1 MAGKVGYTEGQ
12 RCYAVKLGCH
22 ISISKGFPAAV
33 ESAHN
38 LGCESFQFFTK
49 NPRAFKG
56 KAADLVL
63 ADKGRQLMA
72 EYGMTCVAHAP
83 YITNLST
90 PDPEL
95 QAISI
100 ASLKQD
106 LENAEAYGA
115 VGCVC
120 HMGKHVEQG
129 EEYGM
134 KRMVETLD
142 MLLDE
147 YKGSCILLLENTAGQ
162 GTELG
167 TTMEQCVEVRS
178 RVAQPDRIGFCFD
191 TCHGFAA
198 GAYRPETW
206 AEFVANARSI
216 GYWEHLKAIHL
227 NDSKFDFGARKDRH
241 ASLGKGFIGEE
252 GIATILRSGAFAG
265 LPVCLET
272 PVETEED
279 YRPELEYA
287 RGLLR
292 V

>member
-1 MAGKVGYTEGQ
+1 M
-12 RCYAVKLGCH
+12 KLGCH
-22 ISISKGFPAAV
+22 ISISKGFAHAV
-33 ESAHN
+33 ESAHR

-49 NPRAFKG
+49 NPRAFRG
-56 KAADLVL
+56 KAADP
-63 ADKGRQLMA
+63 AEAEKGRALMA
-72 EYGMTCVAHAP
+72 QYGLVAVAHAP

-95 QAISI
+95 QQTSI

-134 KRMVETLD
+134 SRMVETLD
-142 MLLDE
+142 LLLE
-147 YKGSCILLLENTAGQ
+147 AYTGSCLLLLENTAGQ
-162 GTELG
+162 GSELG
-167 TTMEQCVEVRS
+167 TTLEQCVEVRS
-178 RVAQPDRIGFCFD
+178 RVKQPERIGFCFD

-198 GAYRPETW
+198 GAYRPEDW
-206 AEFVANARSI
+206 EAFVEHARSI
-216 GYWEHLKAIHL
+216 GYWQHLKAIHL
-227 NDSKFDFGARKDRH
+227 NDSKFDYGSRKDRH
-241 ASLGKGFIGEE
+241 ANLGKGFIGEE
-252 GIATILRSGAFAG
+252 GIARILRSDAVQG

-279 YRPELEYA
+279 YRPEMEWA
-287 RGLLR
+287 RALLTR
-292 V
+292 

>member
-1 MAGKVGYTEGQ
+1 M
-12 RCYAVKLGCH
+12 KLGCH
-22 ISISKGFPAAV
+22 ISIAKGFATTV
-33 ESAHN
+33 ENAHQ

-56 KAADLVL
+56 KAADPVQ
-63 ADKGRQLMA
+63 AEKGRKLMA
-72 EYGMTCVAHAP
+72 EYGLVAVAHAP

-90 PDPEL
+90 PDDEL

-100 ASLKQD
+100 ASLTQD

-120 HMGKHVEQG
+120 HMGKHVAQG

-134 KRMVETLD
+134 TRMVETLD
-142 MLLDE
+142 MLLE
-147 YKGSCILLLENTAGQ
+147 QYKGACTLLLENTAGQ

-167 TTMEQCVEVRS
+167 TTMEQCVETRS
-178 RVAQPDRIGFCFD
+178 RVAQPHRIGFCFD

-206 AEFVANARSI
+206 DEFVANARSI

-227 NDSKFDFGARKDRH
+227 NDSKADFGAHKDRH
-241 ASLGKGFIGEE
+241 ANLGKGFIGEE
-252 GIATILRSGAFAG
+252 GIARLLRSGAFDG

-279 YRPELEYA
+279 YRPELAFA
-287 RGLLR
+287 RSLYQ
-292 V
+292 

>member
-1 MAGKVGYTEGQ
+1 M
-12 RCYAVKLGCH
+12 KLGCH
-22 ISISKGFPAAV
+22 ISISKGFANSV
-33 ESAHN
+33 ESAHK
-38 LGCESFQFFTK
+38 LGCEAFQFFTK

-56 KAADLVL
+56 KAADPVE
-63 ADKGRQLMA
+63 AAKGRALMA
-72 EYGMTCVAHAP
+72 EYGLVAVAHAP

-95 QAISI
+95 QQTSI
-100 ASLKQD
+100 VSLKQD

-129 EEYGM
+129 EAYGM
-134 KRMVETLD
+134 SRMVETLD
-142 MLLDE
+142 LLLE
-147 YKGSCILLLENTAGQ
+147 AYTGPCLLLLENTAGQ

-167 TTMEQCVEVRS
+167 TSLEQCVEVRS
-178 RVAQPDRIGFCFD
+178 RVKQPERIGFCFD

-198 GAYRPETW
+198 GAYRPEDW
-206 AEFVANARSI
+206 EAFVEHARSI

-227 NDSKFDFGARKDRH
+227 NDSKFDLGSRKDRH
-241 ASLGKGFIGEE
+241 ANLGKGFIGEE
-252 GIATILRSGAFAG
+252 GIARILRSDALKG

-287 RGLLR
+287 RMLMAR
-292 V
+292 

>member
-1 MAGKVGYTEGQ
+1 M
-12 RCYAVKLGCH
+12 KLGCH
-22 ISISKGFPAAV
+22 VSISKGYVAAI
-33 ESAHN
+33 ESARN

-49 NPRAFKG
+49 NPRGFKG
-56 KAADLVL
+56 KTADPVQAEKGRALL
-63 ADKGRQLMA
+63 ADYNMLA
-72 EYGMTCVAHAP
+72 VAHAP

-90 PDPEL
+90 PNPEL
-95 QAISI
+95 QQTSI

-120 HMGKHVEQG
+120 HMGKHVDQG
-129 EEYGM
+129 EDYGM

-142 MLLDE
+142 MLLDA

-162 GTELG
+162 GSELG

-178 RVAQPDRIGFCFD
+178 RVAQPHRIGFCFD

-206 AEFVANARSI
+206 DDFVANARSI
-216 GYWEHLKAIHL
+216 GYWEHLKAVHL
-227 NDSKFDFGARKDRH
+227 NDSKADYGARKDRH
-241 ASLGKGFIGEE
+241 ANLGQGFIGQA
-252 GIATILRSGAFAG
+252 GIATLLRSGAFAG

-279 YRPELEYA
+279 YRPELAFA
-287 RGLLR
+287 RSLLA
-292 V
+292 

>member
-1 MAGKVGYTEGQ
+1 M
-12 RCYAVKLGCH
+12 KLGCH
-22 ISISKGFPAAV
+22 ISISKGFEHAV
-33 ESAHN
+33 ESAHR

-56 KAADLVL
+56 KAADLVQ
-63 ADKGRQLMA
+63 ADKGRALLA
-72 EYGMTCVAHAP
+72 KYGMVAVAHAP

-90 PDPEL
+90 PEPEL
-95 QAISI
+95 QATSI

-120 HMGKHVEQG
+120 HMGKHVGQG

-134 KRMVETLD
+134 QRMVETLD
-142 MLLDE
+142 MLLDL
-147 YKGSCILLLENTAGQ
+147 YKGSCLLLLENTAGQ

-178 RVAQPDRIGFCFD
+178 RVAQPHRIGFCFD

-198 GAYRPETW
+198 GAYRPDTW
-206 AEFVANARSI
+206 EEFIANARSI

-227 NDSKFDFGARKDRH
+227 NDSKADFGARKDRH
-241 ASLGKGFIGEE
+241 ENLGKGFIGAE
-252 GIATILRSGAFAG
+252 GVARLLRSGAFEG
-265 LPVCLET
+265 LPVVLET
-272 PVETEED
+272 PVETEDD

-287 RGLLR
+287 RGLLK
-292 V
+292 

>member
-1 MAGKVGYTEGQ
+1 MKM
-12 RCYAVKLGCH
+12 GCH
-22 ISISKGFPAAV
+22 ISISKGFVHTV
-33 ESAHN
+33 ETAHQ

-56 KAADLVL
+56 KAADLVE
-63 ADKGRQLMA
+63 AEKGRQLMKL
-72 EYGMTCVAHAP
+72 YDMVCIAHAP

-90 PDPEL
+90 PKLDL
-95 QAISI
+95 QEISI
-100 ASLKQD
+100 ASLTQD

-129 EEYGM
+129 EEVGM
-134 KRMVETLD
+134 QRMVEMLD
-142 MLLDE
+142 RLLE
-147 YKGSCILLLENTAGQ
+147 TYTGKCLLLLENTAGQ

-167 TTMEQCVEVRS
+167 TTMEQCVEARS
-178 RVAQPDRIGFCFD
+178 RLAQPEKVGFCFD

-206 AEFVANARSI
+206 DEFVAGARSI

-241 ASLGKGFIGEE
+241 ANLGQGFIGEA
-252 GIATILRSGAFAG
+252 GIAKLLRSGAFTG

-272 PVETEED
+272 PVTDESE
-279 YRPELEYA
+279 YGPELVYA
-287 RGLLR
+287 RSLYQ
-292 V
+292 

>member
-1 MAGKVGYTEGQ
+1 M
-12 RCYAVKLGCH
+12 KLGCH
-22 ISISKGFPAAV
+22 ISISPGFATSV
-33 ESAHN
+33 ENAHR

-56 KAADLVL
+56 KAADPVQ
-63 ADKGRQLMA
+63 AAKGRQLM
-72 EYGMTCVAHAP
+72 EQYGMVAVAHAP

-95 QAISI
+95 QATSI

-129 EEYGM
+129 EEYGI

-142 MLLDE
+142 MLLEE
-147 YKGSCILLLENTAGQ
+147 YQGSCPLLLENTAGQ

-167 TTMEQCVEVRS
+167 TLLEQCMDVRS
-178 RVAQPDRIGFCFD
+178 RVAQPHRIGFCFD

-198 GAYRPETW
+198 AAYHPDRWE
-206 AEFVANARSI
+206 EFVEHARSI

-227 NDSKFDFGARKDRH
+227 NDSKHDFGSRKDRH
-241 ASLGKGFIGEE
+241 ANLGQGFIGEA
-252 GIATILRSGAFAG
+252 GIARMLKSGAFKG
-265 LPVCLET
+265 LPVVLET
-272 PVETEED
+272 PVDSEED
-279 YRPELEYA
+279 YKPELEFMQK
-287 RGLLR
+287 LLA
-292 V
+292 